1 MAIGWKKGS
10 AQETFYRRLTIMSW
24 SLLTFNLQLRLRDY
38 SVYKYKV
45 AIISRVLL
53 KMCLS
58 AQQTMHSIY
67 KKRKVDPLGQM
78 EKIIENFT

>member
-1 MAIGWKKGS
+1 
-10 AQETFYRRLTIMSW
+10 MSW

>member
-1 MAIGWKKGS
+1 
-10 AQETFYRRLTIMSW
+10 MSW

-67 KKRKVDPLGQM
+67 KKRKEKKVDPLGQM

>member
-24 SLLTFNLQLRLRDY
+24 SLLTFNLYGTIQ
-38 SVYKYKV
+38 YKYKV

-67 KKRKVDPLGQM
+67 KKRKEKKVDPLGQM